1 MRRYETIYILRPTLG
16 EAEITAIIENTN
28 QVIADAK
35 GSIIDLN
42 RWGMKKLAYLIKK
55 ETQGYYVF
63 CDYAVTSEAVTEIER
78 KFRIED
84 SVLKYMTVKLSDSI
98 TAEEVVT
105 ATSDAIAKIA
115 AAKEAEEAEKAAAE
129 EADAPKTDK
138 APAKTE
144 ESVVKED
151 APKAEESIVKEDAPK
166 AEESVVKEDA
176 PKTDKDEKAND
187 K

>member
-16 EAEITAIIENTN
+16 ETEITAIIENTN
-28 QVIADAK
+28 QIIADAK

-55 ETQGYYVF
+55 ETQGYYVC
-63 CDYAVTSEAVTEIER
+63 CDYAVTSDAVTEIER

-105 ATSDAIAKIA
+105 ATSDAVAKIA

-129 EADAPKTDK
+129 EAAPKADKPAAKADAPKTEKPAAKDDAPKADK
-138 APAKTE
+138 PTA
-144 ESVVKED
+144 KED
-151 APKAEESIVKEDAPK
+151 APKAEEADSAD
-166 AEESVVKEDA
+166 
-176 PKTDKDEKAND
+176 DK
-187 K
+187 

>member
-28 QVIADAK
+28 QIIADAK

-63 CDYAVTSEAVTEIER
+63 CDYAVTSDAVTEIER

-84 SVLKYMTVKLSDSI
+84 SVLKYMTVKVADSI
-98 TAEEVVT
+98 TAEAVVT
-105 ATSDAIAKIA
+105 ATSDAVAKIA

-129 EADAPKTDK
+129 DDAPKADK
-138 APAKTE
+138 TAA
-144 ESVVKED
+144 KED
-151 APKAEESIVKEDAPK
+151 APKAES
-166 AEESVVKEDA
+166 
-176 PKTDKDEKAND
+176 TDDN
-187 K
+187 

>member
-16 EAEITAIIENTN
+16 EAEITAIVENTN
-28 QVIADAK
+28 QIIADAK

-84 SVLKYMTVKLSDSI
+84 SVLKYMTVKIADSI
-98 TAEEVVT
+98 TADEVVT
-105 ATSDAIAKIA
+105 ATSDAVAKIA
-115 AAKEAEEAEKAAAE
+115 AAKEAEEAEKAAADE
-129 EADAPKTDK
+129 DAPKTDK
-138 APAKTE
+138 TP
-144 ESVVKED
+144 VKED
-151 APKAEESIVKEDAPK
+151 APKADKTPAKEDAPK
-166 AEESVVKEDA
+166 AEKAESVD
-176 PKTDKDEKAND
+176 DK
-187 K
+187 